1 MAATICATTTRNIA
15 YNAIMAQEVRRL
27 TSAEYTTKDFIEFE
41 KDITMAAKSVPS
53 TLGGGEHGHSW
64 LVKDT
69 AGYQKFTKDP
79 SIVQAEIPH
88 PGSID
93 DIATNDSHAT
103 IARKTAKK
111 AELLST
117 YYTQSGCADG
127 LRDLIIRR
135 VPKSTIEDLQD
146 ADDGFAS
153 VSALELL
160 DHLRDQAD
168 IVDVVDVNA
177 LLKERDEPMDFE
189 GTTSLKVFFKNLER
203 IIKQLKDDHQI
214 ASSHSE
220 LIIRYLL
227 QIGKVDSDIM
237 RSAVDKWNA
246 LSKVARTWAK
256 FKTHFAAADKK
267 RREAIKARE
276 PFTRTDHQA
285 NNTTEGLTPEDMS
298 AMFAAAFE
306 TFASGAEESINAAI
320 DSKFKHWEKSSSGT
334 AAATNDDKIDDLHK
348 QIDTLQRK
356 LASQAKKDEGGEA
369 DRKKKWE
376 PEPGAKPC
384 KYCNKHHRTPEERCW
399 AKKENRK
406 YASAGWKRANPE

>member
-1 MAATICATTTRNIA
+1 MATIICATTTRNIA
-15 YNAIMAQEVRRL
+15 YNAIMAQDVRRL

-41 KDITMAAKSVPS
+41 KDITMAAKSVPT

-79 SIVQAEIPH
+79 SIVQAKIPH

-103 IARKTAKK
+103 IARKTGKK

-127 LRDLIIRR
+127 LRDLIIKR

-153 VSALELL
+153 VTALELL
-160 DHLRDQAD
+160 NHLKDQAD
-168 IVDVVDVNA
+168 VVDVVDVNA

-227 QIGKVDSDIM
+227 QVGKVDSDIM
-237 RSAVDKWNA
+237 RNAVDRWNE

-267 RREAIKARE
+267 RHEAIKARE

-285 NNTTEGLTPEDMS
+285 NNTTEEITQEDMS

-320 DSKFKHWEKSSSGT
+320 DSKFKHWEKSAGT
-334 AAATNDDKIDDLHK
+334 TAATNDSKEDDLRK

-356 LASQAKKDEGGEA
+356 LASQAKKNDGGES
-369 DRKKKWE
+369 DRKKWE

-384 KYCNKHHRTPEERCW
+384 QYCNKHHRTPEERCW